1 MTCKATRSRRGAR
14 PRRPRPAGPLPPSGT
29 SGDAGGKQASLR
41 PRDSLQRR
49 YIAGW
54 AEHKMTGGWGAASSW
69 VPMAFEDAKATL
81 IAELQRNLG
90 KWAGIGG
97 SDPARY
103 RDALEVLTVAT
114 GPVIIDLP
122 GHVLSITD
130 TPGRGR

>member
-1 MTCKATRSRRGAR
+1 MTCNAARFRRGTR
-14 PRRPRPAGPLPPSGT
+14 PRWPRPAVPLPPSGT
-29 SGDAGGKQASLR
+29 CGDAGEEQAR
-41 PRDSLQRR
+41 HWPRDSLQRR

-54 AEHKMTGGWGAASSW
+54 AERKTPGGWGAASSW
-69 VPMAFEDAKATL
+69 VPMALEDAKATL

-103 RDALEVLTVAT
+103 SDALEVLTAAT

-122 GHVLSITD
+122 GHVLSITE